1 MFPSRPDTREKELMM
16 KLVFRPT
23 TTEDVL
29 AAEAVL
35 SDGKAALA
43 ALDVPQWQGEYPNSI
58 DIITDIEHGVAYV
71 AADEA
76 GTILGTLALT
86 FDGDDTYDV
95 IDGAWLTSSSSTD
108 ARYAVIHRC
117 AVSAAAARQGIM
129 TFMFEECEHL
139 AVERGCESMRID
151 THRNNLPMQGLI
163 AKRGYTS
170 CGTITLPSEGEI
182 DPERLAF
189 EKVL

>member
-1 MFPSRPDTREKELMM
+1 MLFV

-35 SDGKAALA
+35 NDGKAALT
-43 ALDVPQWQGEYPNSI
+43 ALNVPQWQGDYPNRI
-58 DIITDIEHGVAYV
+58 DIAADVVHGAAYV
-71 AADEA
+71 AVDETDA
-76 GTILGTLALT
+76 ILGTLALT
-86 FDGDDTYDV
+86 FTGDDTYDV
-95 IDGAWLTSSSSTD
+95 IDGAWLTGSSSTD

-129 TFMFEECEHL
+129 TFMFEECERL
-139 AVERGCESMRID
+139 ARMRGCESMRID
-151 THRNNLPMQGLI
+151 THRNNAPMQGLI
-163 AKRGYTS
+163 AKRGYTY
-170 CGTITLPSEGEI
+170 CGVITLPYEGEA

-189 EKVL
+189 EKLL